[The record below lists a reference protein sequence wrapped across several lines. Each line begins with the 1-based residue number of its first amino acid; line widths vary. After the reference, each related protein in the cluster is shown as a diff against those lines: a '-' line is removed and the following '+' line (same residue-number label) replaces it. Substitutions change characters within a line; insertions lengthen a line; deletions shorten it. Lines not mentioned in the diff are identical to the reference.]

1 MQLGDAVA
9 SQSVS
14 VVKVCYGNAA
24 RTLRE
29 LVAAVAPMAA
39 A

>member
-24 RTLRE
+24 CSLRE
-29 LVAAVAPMAA
+29 LIAAVAPMAA

>member
-9 SQSVS
+9 SRSVS

-29 LVAAVAPMAA
+29 VVAAVAPMAA